1 MLEKILLVSLG
12 AVLSG
17 IAYLLK
23 RRIEKKHTSDAL
35 ERHQKLLT
43 IRKELNEQKLTI
55 EDLRLLESALF
66 KRNAKAENVE
76 KMQDELSPLL
86 EENHDEFL
94 SQFEMNL
101 RADGNVKIAQAKLE
115 QIYKE
120 LSFRLENKERTLLEA
135 SQKAWEQYSHKHAE
149 FTASSYEGGSI
160 YPLIY
165 LSAVE
170 SLVVER
176 TALLKSELDEIRRLE
191 SL

>member
-1 MLEKILLVSLG
+1 MLEKILLVLLG

-23 RRIEKKHTSDAL
+23 RRIEKKQTSDTL

-43 IRKELNEQKLTI
+43 IRKELSEQKLSM
-55 EDLRLLESALF
+55 EDLRSLESALL
-66 KRNAKAENVE
+66 KRNTKAENAE
-76 KMQDELSPLL
+76 KMRDELSPLL
-86 EENHDEFL
+86 EEKNDGFL
-94 SQFEMNL
+94 SQFELNM
-101 RADGNVKIAQAKLE
+101 RADGNVKIAKAKLE
-115 QIYKE
+115 QVYNE
-120 LSFRLENKERTLLEA
+120 LSFKLEA
-135 SQKAWEQYSHKHAE
+135 KEKETLEGSQKAWEEYSRKHAE
-149 FTASSYEGGSI
+149 FSASSYEGGSI

-165 LSAVE
+165 LSTLE